1 MLPRIAVIADKGLSL
16 TDPRVLWPTFGL
28 VVILLLAAMILSW
41 FDRWR
46 KRTDAAV
53 VSPADQL
60 NAFRL
65 SYERGELSPEEY
77 KRIKAKLAPKI
88 KEQLNVPPTPTDEP
102 PTSEPPTAQPPPT
115 TPSTDGPSA

>member
-1 MLPRIAVIADKGLSL
+1 MLHALTPIADNKLSL

-28 VVILLLAAMILSW
+28 VVILLVAALILSW

-46 KRTDAAV
+46 KRTDRSV

-88 KEQLNVPPTPTDEP
+88 KEQLNVPPTPTEP
-102 PTSEPPTAQPPPT
+102 ARPSNKTASPDNDRPG
-115 TPSTDGPSA
+115 D